1 MFIAV
6 LLVLLVGIYIMNRR
20 GFFRA
25 LLPKT
30 PDVGFFGI
38 QILYATGTDDTVPKQ
53 LRDIIAEYD
62 DQTMPHDKKRMYK
75 RIVALLLDCF
85 PYYEYGFWDFVD
97 DGPAARTEFAS
108 WANDVESSMAT
119 ETEEMGAEHDE
130 MHRMSS
136 EKSYIAVSM
145 LFLVNHAGGNE
156 DFFALMRSLPEKE
169 LWTRETFK
177 KLIDACDALNFEAVE
192 SDAVFVVPGND
203 DDGLSWEDIHG
214 GGWEYL
220 RSIV

>member
-1 MFIAV
+1 
-6 LLVLLVGIYIMNRR
+6 MNRR

-25 LLPKT
+25 LFPKK
-30 PDVGFFGI
+30 PEIGFFGL
-38 QILYATGTDDTVPKQ
+38 QILYATGPDDTVPQQ

-62 DQTMPHDKKRMYK
+62 GNTMPHDKKRMYK
-75 RIVALLLDCF
+75 RIVSLLLDCF

-97 DGPAARTEFAS
+97 DDEQARSEFSS

-119 ETEEMGAEHDE
+119 EQEEMGEEHDE

-136 EKSYIAVSM
+136 DKSYIAVSL

-156 DFFALMRSLPEKE
+156 EFFAMIRALPEKE
-169 LWTRETFK
+169 LWTRETFR
-177 KLIDACDALNFEAVE
+177 KLVDACDALNFNAVE
-192 SDAVFVVPGND
+192 SDAVFIVPGND
-203 DDGLSWEDIHG
+203 QDGLSWEDIHG